1 MPNKIPAEAMHTQS
15 GNLITHTPS
24 CRRRSA
30 STTLHRAKVKSWMP
44 TFVGMTGQGTCL
56 WINHFADWY
65 YLILLQPARIVLFEQ
80 APKPTIPEVFD
91 HPSRYVA

>member
-1 MPNKIPAEAMHTQS
+1 
-15 GNLITHTPS
+15 
-24 CRRRSA
+24 
-30 STTLHRAKVKSWMP
+30 MP
-44 TFVGMTGQGTCL
+44 TKVGIHDFAPRQSQVVDADLRRHDGAGTCL